1 MQLSLVT
8 FSKIAATDFF
18 TPLSDL
24 TLIPESDRSESGRAY
39 LLRTD
44 FFFLLALVALGGD
57 VDGEGGLGGWKVVRQ
72 THYNKKFYCSFMYY

>member
-1 MQLSLVT
+1 MQDSLVT

-24 TLIPESDRSESGRAY
+24 TLIPESERSESGRAY

-57 VDGEGGLGGWKVVRQ
+57 VEGEGGFGGCKEI
-72 THYNKKFYCSFMYY
+72 

>member
-1 MQLSLVT
+1 MTSKYKAQDVFVT

-24 TLIPESDRSESGRAY
+24 TLIPESERSESGRAY

-44 FFFLLALVALGGD
+44 FFFLFALVALGGED
-57 VDGEGGLGGWKVVRQ
+57 VGEGGFGGCNRI
-72 THYNKKFYCSFMYY
+72 